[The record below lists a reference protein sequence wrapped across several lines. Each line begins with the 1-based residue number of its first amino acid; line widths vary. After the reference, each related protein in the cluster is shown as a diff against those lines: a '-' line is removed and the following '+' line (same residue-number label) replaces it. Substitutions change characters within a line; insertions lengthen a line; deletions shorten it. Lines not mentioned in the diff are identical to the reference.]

1 MTLPAFLSHIVP
13 LLRGHGVNVIN
24 SLLVDSRTD
33 IEITWAPEDVL
44 PLDDDPNSYT
54 VDVIVYV
61 YEYKE
66 RIRGWKRKSVNSNL
80 PNNGHA
86 HLQQINFSKKVK
98 VVCIQVAAGETVGKS
113 NDPATVIINSLNAL
127 NNKPFP
133 SQAGIWSGLLF
144 SIKTS
149 RSAPEKDEIK
159 RRNEKLDKECSRW
172 NDNQERMLRSNNV
185 FASLPACPPTQD
197 RAELPNSGLEEA
209 RFDSVLYTTDY
220 HNQWMDTFHR
230 QAAICFT
237 QATVARQVKF

>member
-1 MTLPAFLSHIVP
+1 MIVVFVAVP
-13 LLRGHGVNVIN
+13 LLRAHGVNVDPPLFI
-24 SLLVDSRTD
+24 DSRSEID
-33 IEITWAPEDVL
+33 ITWDPHDVL
-44 PLDDDPNSYT
+44 PLDDYPNSYT
-54 VDVIVYV
+54 VDVLVYT
-61 YEYKE
+61 YEYDE
-66 RIRGWKRKSVNSNL
+66 RNWNKISSNSNL

-86 HLQQINFSKKVK
+86 RLQQINFSEKVK
-98 VVCIQVAAGETVGKS
+98 VVCIQVAAGETVGNS
-113 NDPATVIINSLNAL
+113 NDPATVTINSLNAL

-133 SQAGIWSGLLF
+133 AQAGIWSGLLF
-144 SIKTS
+144 SITTS
-149 RSAPEKDEIK
+149 RSAEEKKAKET
-159 RRNEKLDKECSRW
+159 RNKALDNECSKW

-230 QAAICFT
+230 GASVCFT